1 MGYNNYSGG
10 NGGYS
15 GRPQQPDLS
24 ETKPAIEIKSFY
36 KEGTSTP
43 VEDLFDGQAQKIAE
57 SFVGKN
63 KRGLEIG
70 VSSTQLRRIFDE
82 VKRYERVLLGSETNW
97 EEQLP
102 YIKMIKSKVAYTVAR
117 ASKTKPE
124 EKNVYK
130 NLETFISSGINL
142 IKVEKDYHTFVSLF
156 EAVYG
161 FYYEKAPKSA
171 N

>member
-1 MGYNNYSGG
+1 MAFNDYRGGG
-10 NGGYS
+10 NS
-15 GRPQQPDLS
+15 HPQFEDKS
-24 ETKPAIEIKSFY
+24 EVKTAVEIKTFY
-36 KEGTSTP
+36 KAGTEVP
-43 VEDLFDGQAQKIAE
+43 LEDLFDGQAQKIAE

-63 KRGLEIG
+63 KKGFEIG

-82 VKRYERVLLGSETNW
+82 VKRYERVLLGTDAKW
-97 EEQLP
+97 AEQFP
-102 YIKMIKSKVAYTVAR
+102 YVKMIKSKVAYTVAR

-124 EKNVYK
+124 EKGVYK
-130 NLETFISSGINL
+130 NLEAFISSGINL
-142 IKVEKDYHTFVSLF
+142 IKAEKDYHTFVSLF